1 MGNTW
6 FNTLPYFT
14 GLYALTPIFEHAA
27 IYTETSLSL
36 GKLYLSQEVLSQR
49 LCVCLLI
56 LNARRVTLHVRS
68 LLSVVARPRTITK
81 LPSTSSCLSTNTRVL
96 RASRVMRACRVT
108 KPGILK
114 KVHESCRSYT
124 DGLISI
130 SSIEEHSFFEEHT
143 FFEEHS
149 FFDAGLKKPSEIL
162 PSDFSNPVVHYH
174 VEIFN
179 AVGTRTLAH
188 LITLVLPLYLTYIS

>member
-56 LNARRVTLHVRS
+56 LNARRVTLHV
-68 LLSVVARPRTITK
+68 LLSIVVRPRTITK
-81 LPSTSSCLSTNTRVL
+81 FSPTRLCLSTNALCATSH
-96 RASRVMRACRVT
+96 ASVPRT
-108 KPGILK
+108 LK
-114 KVHESCRSYT
+114 KVHKSCVHTSDRLISFLPVLMKWRTCFYKKEHSTLTERTIWKKLIEMLPSIQGFIRSCR
-124 DGLISI
+124 
-130 SSIEEHSFFEEHT
+130 
-143 FFEEHS
+143 
-149 FFDAGLKKPSEIL
+149 
-162 PSDFSNPVVHYH
+162 
-174 VEIFN
+174 
-179 AVGTRTLAH
+179 
-188 LITLVLPLYLTYIS
+188 VLPCRDI

>member
-56 LNARRVTLHVRS
+56 LNARRVTLHV
-68 LLSVVARPRTITK
+68 LLSIVVRPRTITK
-81 LPSTSSCLSTNTRVL
+81 LPPTCSCLSTNTL
-96 RASRVMRACRVT
+96 SCATSHASVPRRLYSRKFT
-108 KPGILK
+108 RWETIRLKP
-114 KVHESCRSYT
+114 
-124 DGLISI
+124 
-130 SSIEEHSFFEEHT
+130 
-143 FFEEHS
+143 
-149 FFDAGLKKPSEIL
+149 AGT
-162 PSDFSNPVVHYH
+162 FSNDAMREAIY
-174 VEIFN
+174 F
-179 AVGTRTLAH
+179 AH
-188 LITLVLPLYLTYIS
+188 T

>member
-56 LNARRVTLHVRS
+56 LNARRVTLHIRS

-96 RASRVMRACRVT
+96 RASRVMRAYRVT
-108 KPGILK
+108 TPGILK
-114 KVHESCRSYT
+114 KVHESCRAYVRT
-124 DGLISI
+124 NFR
-130 SSIEEHSFFEEHT
+130 SSRSSDQRRTCSSARKNTMHDRKPFGKTIRNLP
-143 FFEEHS
+143 
-149 FFDAGLKKPSEIL
+149 AGFVRSC
-162 PSDFSNPVVHYH
+162 
-174 VEIFN
+174 
-179 AVGTRTLAH
+179 RTLPCQD
-188 LITLVLPLYLTYIS
+188 I